1 MADVTARSLQYEYK
15 ANSNLVL
22 QADRSLIDRTRR
34 DEPTGEVLSLVG
46 KLEGT
51 RMGDKAQRTKP
62 QMQEE
67 RRAKRRKRDED
78 RHDINKMK
86 GYTLLSEGID
96 EMVGI
101 IYKPK
106 TKETRETYEV
116 LLSFI
121 QAALGDQPRDILCG
135 AADEVLA
142 VLKNEKLRDKERRKE
157 IDLLLGQT
165 DDTRYHVL
173 VNLGKKITD
182 YGGDK
187 EIQNMD
193 DNIDETY
200 GVNVQFE
207 SDEEEGDE
215 DVYGEVR
222 EEASDDDMEGDE
234 AVVRCTLS
242 ANLVASGELM
252 SSKKKDLHPRDIDA
266 FWLQRQLSRFYDDAI
281 VSQKKADEVLE
292 ILKTASDDRECENQ
306 LVLLL
311 GFNTFD
317 FIKVLRQH
325 RMMSESQWSFC
336 SFYIAPCWPV
346 HRVKR
351 KRKGS
356 WERWKL
362 IQNYPSSSTNS
373 TRRRRRTDPD
383 EEVKYLS
390 KCFEEERSRRERV
403 RQSRMDTDLETM
415 DLDQGGEVSVRA
427 LSKAVVGFGSEAGSD
442 LEDLVFTQ
450 GSHFMANKRCQLPDG
465 SFRRQRKGYEEVHV
479 PALKPKPFGS
489 EEQLLPVEKL
499 PKYAQAGFEGF
510 KTLNRIQS
518 KLYRAALETDENLL
532 LCAPTGAGKTN
543 VALMCMLREI
553 GKHIN
558 PDGTINVD
566 NFKIIYIAPMRSLVQ
581 EMVGS
586 FGKRLATYGITVAEL
601 TGDHQLCKEEI
612 SATQIIVCTPEK
624 WDIITRKGG
633 ERTYTQLV
641 RLIILDEIHLLHDDR
656 GPVLEA
662 LVARAIRN
670 IEMTQEEVRLIGL
683 SATLPNY
690 EDVATFL
697 RVDPAK
703 GLFYFDNSFRPVP
716 LEQTYVGITE
726 KKAIK
731 RFQIMNE
738 IVYEK
743 IMEHAGKNQ
752 VLVFVHSRK
761 ETGKTAR
768 AIRDMCLEK
777 DTLGL
782 FLREGSAS
790 TEVLRTEAE
799 QCKNLELK
807 DLLPYGFA
815 IHHAGMTRVDR
826 TLVEDLFADK
836 HIQVLVSTAT
846 LAWGVN
852 LPAHTVIIKGTQV
865 YSPEKGAGQSW
876 EHWTF
881 CRYRSFVSI
890 LGWEEYPVYR
900 MQMLGRA
907 GRPQYDTKGEGI
919 LITSHGELQYYLS
932 LLNQQLP
939 IESQMVSKLPD
950 MLNAEIVLGN
960 VQNAKDAVNWLGYAY
975 LYIRMLRSPTLYG
988 ISHDDLKGDP
998 LLDQRRLDLVHTAA
1012 LMLDKNNLVKYDKKT
1027 GNFQVTELGR
1037 IASHYYI
1044 TNDTVQTYNQL
1055 LKPTLSEIELFRVFS
1070 LSSEFKNITVRE
1082 EEKLELQKLLE
1093 RVPIPVKES
1102 IEEPSAKIN
1111 VLLQAFISQLKL
1123 EGFAL
1128 MADMVYVTQSAGR
1141 LMRAIFEIVL
1151 NRGWAQLTDK
1161 TLNLCKMIDKRM
1173 WQSMCPLRQFRKL
1186 PEEVVKKIEKKNFPF
1201 ERLYDLNHNEIGELI
1216 RMPKMGKTIHKYVHL
1231 FPKLELSVHLQ
1242 PITRSTLK
1250 VELTITPDFQWDE
1263 KVHGSS
1269 EAFWILVE
1277 DVDSEVILH
1286 HEYFL
1291 LKAKY
1296 AQDEHLITFFV
1307 PVFEPLPPQYFI
1319 RVVSDRWLSCETQLP
1334 VSFRHLILPEKYPP
1348 PTELLD
1354 LQPLPVSAL
1363 RNSAFESLYQDKFP
1377 FFNPIQTQVFNTVYN
1392 SDDNVFVGAPTGS
1405 GKTICAEFAIL
1416 RMLLQSSEGRCV
1428 YITPM
1433 EALAEQVYMDW
1444 YEKFQD
1450 RLSKKVVLLTGETS
1464 TDLKLLGKGN
1474 IIISTPEK
1482 WDILSRRWKQRKN
1495 VQNINL
1501 FVVDEV
1507 HLIGG
1512 ENGPVLEVICSRMRY
1527 ISSQIERPIRI
1538 VALSSSLSNAK
1549 DVAHWLGCSA
1559 TSTFNFHPNVR
1570 PVPLELHIQGFNISH
1585 TQTRLLSMAKPVYHA
1600 ITKHSP
1606 KKPVIVFVPSRKQ
1619 TRLTAIDILSTC
1631 AADIQRQRF
1640 LHCTEKDLIPYLEK
1654 LSNNTLR
1661 ETLLNGVGYLHE
1673 GLSPMERRLVEQLF
1687 SSGAIQVV
1695 VASRSLCWGMSVAAH
1710 LVIIMD
1716 TQYYNGK
1723 IHAYVDYPIYDVLQM
1738 VGHANRPLQDD
1749 EGRCVIMCQGSKKD
1763 FFKKFLYEPLP
1774 VESHLDHCMHDHFN
1788 AEIVTKTIE
1797 NKQDAVDY
1805 LTWTF
1810 LYRRMTQNPNY
1821 YNLQGISHRHLS
1833 DHLSELVEQ
1842 TLSDLEQS
1850 KCISIEDE
1858 MDVAPLN
1865 LGMIAAYYYINYT
1878 TIELFSMSLNAKT
1891 KVRGLIEIISNAAEY
1906 ENIPI
1911 RHHEDNLL
1919 RQLAQKVPHKLNNP
1933 KFNDPH
1939 VKTNLLLQAHLS
1951 RMQLSA
1957 ELQSDTEEILSKVEL
1972 VPLWAWR
1979 EGLQGPV
1986 KEQFQPY
1993 LLSCSYPIQ
2002 AIRLIQA
2009 CVDVLSSNGWLSPAL
2024 AAMELAQMVTQAMW
2038 SKDSYLKQLPHF
2050 TSEHIKR
2057 CTDKGV
2063 ESVFDIM
2070 EMEDEERNALLQLS
2084 DGQMA
2089 DVARFC
2095 NRYPNIELS
2104 YEVVDKDGI
2113 RSGGPVV
2120 VLVQLEREEEVTGP
2134 VIAPLFPQKREEG
2147 WWVVIGDAK
2156 SNSLISIKRLTLQ
2169 QKAKVKLDFV
2179 APATGAHNYTLYFMS
2194 DAYMGCDQEYKFSVD
2209 VKEAETDSD
2218 SD

>member
-51 RMGDKAQRTKP
+51 KMGDRSQRTKP
-62 QMQEE
+62 QMLEE

-86 GYTLLSEGID
+86 GFTLLSEGID

-101 IYKPK
+101 VYKPK
-106 TKETRETYEV
+106 TKETRETYEI

-142 VLKNEKLRDKERRKE
+142 VLKNDKMRDKERRRE
-157 IDLLLGQT
+157 VEQLLGPA

-173 VNLGKKITD
+173 VNLGKKISD

-187 EIQNMD
+187 ELQNMD

-215 DVYGEVR
+215 DQYGEVR
-222 EEASDDDMEGDE
+222 DEGSDDSEGEEADE
-234 AVVRCTLS
+234 SSTLT
-242 ANLVASGELM
+242 ANLGNTGDVM
-252 SSKKKDLHPRDIDA
+252 MTKKKDLHPRDIDA
-266 FWLQRQLSRFYDDAI
+266 FWLQRQLSRFYNDAI

-325 RMMSESQWSFC
+325 RRMILYCTMLASAQSEAEKEKIMNKMEADQ
-336 SFYIAPCWPV
+336 
-346 HRVKR
+346 
-351 KRKGS
+351 
-356 WERWKL
+356 
-362 IQNYPSSSTNS
+362 
-373 TRRRRRTDPD
+373 D
-383 EEVKYLS
+383 LS
-390 KCFEEERSRRERV
+390 KVLYQLQETEKEDIIREERSRRERV
-403 RQSRMDTDLETM
+403 RKSRVDDLESM
-415 DLDQGGEVSVRA
+415 DIDHGE
-427 LSKAVVGFGSEAGSD
+427 AVTSRQLLD
-442 LEDLVFTQ
+442 LEDLAFSQ

-465 SFRRQRKGYEEVHV
+465 SFRKQRKGYEEVHV
-479 PALKPKPFGS
+479 PALKPKTFGDD
-489 EEQLLPVEKL
+489 ETLVAIEKL
-499 PKYAQAGFEGF
+499 PKYAQAGFEGL

-518 KLYRAALETDENLL
+518 KLFKTTLETDENLL
-532 LCAPTGAGKTN
+532 VCAPT
-543 VALMCMLREI
+543 
-553 GKHIN
+553 
-558 PDGTINVD
+558 
-566 NFKIIYIAPMRSLVQ
+566 
-581 EMVGS
+581 
-586 FGKRLATYGITVAEL
+586 RLASYGITVSEL

-612 SATQIIVCTPEK
+612 NATQIIVCTPEK

-641 RLIILDEIHLLHDDR
+641 RLIIIDEIHLLHDDR
-656 GPVLEA
+656 GPVLES
-662 LVARAIRN
+662 LIARTIRN
-670 IEMTQEEVRLIGL
+670 VELTQEDVRLIGL

-690 EDVATFL
+690 EDVATCL
-697 RVDPAK
+697 RVDPSK

-768 AIRDMCLEK
+768 VIRDMCLEK

-826 TLVEDLFADK
+826 TLVEDLFADR

-865 YSPEKGAGQSW
+865 YSPEKGR
-876 EHWTF
+876 WTELGALD
-881 CRYRSFVSI
+881 I
-890 LGWEEYPVYR
+890 L
-900 MQMLGRA
+900 QMLGRA
-907 GRPQYDTKGEGI
+907 GRPQYDSKGEGI

-939 IESQMVSKLPD
+939 IESQMVAKLPD

-960 VQNAKDAVNWLGYAY
+960 VQNAKDAVNWLGYTY
-975 LYIRMLRSPTLYG
+975 LYVRLLRNPTLYG
-988 ISHDDLKGDP
+988 VSHDDRSSDP
-998 LLDQRRLDLVHTAA
+998 LLEQRRMDLVHTAA
-1012 LMLDKNNLVKYDKKT
+1012 TVLEKNNLVKYDKRS
-1027 GNFQVTELGR
+1027 GCFQVTDLGR
-1037 IASHYYI
+1037 IASHFYI
-1044 TNDTVQTYNQL
+1044 THESIMTYNQL

-1070 LSSEFKNITVRE
+1070 LSSEFRNITVRE

-1111 VLLQAFISQLKL
+1111 VLLQAYISQLKL

-1151 NRGWAQLTDK
+1151 SRGWAQLTDK

-1173 WQSMCPLRQFRKL
+1173 WQSMSPLRQFRKL
-1186 PEEVVKKIEKKNFPF
+1186 PEEVIKKIEKKNFPF

-1216 RMPKMGKTIHKYVHL
+1216 RMPKMGKTIHKYVHQ
-1231 FPKLELSVHLQ
+1231 FPKLDLAQINVCF
-1242 PITRSTLK
+1242 
-1250 VELTITPDFQWDE
+1250 FQI
-1263 KVHGSS
+1263 HCSS

-1277 DVDSEVILH
+1277 DVDSEVVLH
-1286 HEYFL
+1286 HEFFL

-1296 AQDEHLITFFV
+1296 AQDEHLVTFFV

-1319 RVVSDRWLSCETQLP
+1319 RIASDRWLSCETQLP

-1363 RNSAFESLYQDKFP
+1363 RNAAFENLYQNFP
-1377 FFNPIQTQVFNTVYN
+1377 FFNPIQTQVFNAVYN

-1416 RMLLQSSEGRCV
+1416 RMLLHNSEGRCV

-1433 EALAEQVYMDW
+1433 EALAEQVFIDW
-1444 YEKFQD
+1444 YQKFQET
-1450 RLSKKVVLLTGETS
+1450 LNKKVVLLTGETS
-1464 TDLKLLGKGN
+1464 TDLKLLGKGD
-1474 IIISTPEK
+1474 IIVSTPDK

-1495 VQNINL
+1495 VQNVSL
-1501 FVVDEV
+1501 FIVDEI

-1512 ENGPVLEVICSRMRY
+1512 DNGPVLEVICSRMRY

-1549 DVAHWLGCSA
+1549 DVAHWLGCSTTA
-1559 TSTFNFHPNVR
+1559 TFNFHPNVR
-1570 PVPLELHIQGFNISH
+1570 PVPLELHIQGFNVSH

-1600 ITKHSP
+1600 IMKHSP
-1606 KKPVIVFVPSRKQ
+1606 SKPVLVFVPSRRQ
-1619 TRLTAIDILSTC
+1619 TRLTAIDILTFC
-1631 AADIQRQRF
+1631 AADVVPQRF
-1640 LHCTEKDLIPYLEK
+1640 LHSTEKDLAPFMEK
-1654 LSNNTLR
+1654 LSDVTLK
-1661 ETLLNGVGYLHE
+1661 ETLSNGVGYLHE
-1673 GLSPMERRLVEQLF
+1673 GLSPTERRIVEHLF
-1687 SSGAIQVV
+1687 TSGAIQVM
-1695 VASRSLCWGMSVAAH
+1695 VASRSLCWGTNISAH
-1710 LVIIMD
+1710 LVIVMD

-1738 VGHANRPLQDD
+1738 VGKANRPLQDD

-1774 VESHLDHCMHDHFN
+1774 VESHLDHCLHDHFN
-1788 AEIVTKTIE
+1788 AEIVTKTVE

-1805 LTWTF
+1805 MTWTF

-1821 YNLQGISHRHLS
+1821 YNLQGMSHRHLS
-1833 DHLSELVEQ
+1833 DHLSELVEN
-1842 TLSDLEQS
+1842 TLQDLEQS

-1906 ENIPI
+1906 KNIPI
-1911 RHHEDNLL
+1911 RHHEDTLL

-1957 ELQSDTEEILSKVEL
+1957 ELQSDTEEILSKAV
-1972 VPLWAWR
+1972 
-1979 EGLQGPV
+1979 
-1986 KEQFQPY
+1986 
-1993 LLSCSYPIQ
+1993 
-2002 AIRLIQA
+2002 RLIQA

-2063 ESVFDIM
+2063 ESIFDIM
-2070 EMEDEERNALLQLS
+2070 EMEDEDRTGLLQLT
-2084 DGQMA
+2084 DVHMA

-2104 YEVVDKDGI
+2104 YEVADKDSI
-2113 RSGGPVV
+2113 KSGNPVLV
-2120 VLVQLEREEEVTGP
+2120 QVQLEREEEVTGP

-2147 WWVVIGDAK
+2147 WWVVIGDPK

-2179 APATGAHNYTLYFMS
+2179 APVVGVHNYTLYFMS
-2194 DAYMGCDQEYKFSVD
+2194 DSYMGCDQEYKFSMD
-2209 VKEAETDSD
+2209 VKEADSEGESD

>member
-1 MADVTARSLQYEYK
+1 MTV
-15 ANSNLVL
+15 
-22 QADRSLIDRTRR
+22 
-34 DEPTGEVLSLVG
+34 
-46 KLEGT
+46 
-51 RMGDKAQRTKP
+51 
-62 QMQEE
+62 
-67 RRAKRRKRDED
+67 
-78 RHDINKMK
+78 
-86 GYTLLSEGID
+86 
-96 EMVGI
+96 
-101 IYKPK
+101 
-106 TKETRETYEV
+106 
-116 LLSFI
+116 
-121 QAALGDQPRDILCG
+121 
-135 AADEVLA
+135 
-142 VLKNEKLRDKERRKE
+142 
-157 IDLLLGQT
+157 
-165 DDTRYHVL
+165 
-173 VNLGKKITD
+173 
-182 YGGDK
+182 
-187 EIQNMD
+187 
-193 DNIDETY
+193 
-200 GVNVQFE
+200 
-207 SDEEEGDE
+207 
-215 DVYGEVR
+215 
-222 EEASDDDMEGDE
+222 
-234 AVVRCTLS
+234 
-242 ANLVASGELM
+242 
-252 SSKKKDLHPRDIDA
+252 KKKDLHPRDIDA

-292 ILKTASDDRECENQ
+292 ILKVCLLFSPVWRRHLGFFVSAELPSFSVLPQTASDDRECENQ

-317 FIKVLRQH
+317 FIKILRQH
-325 RMMSESQWSFC
+325 RRMSKFSV
-336 SFYIAPCWPV
+336 AP
-346 HRVKR
+346 
-351 KRKGS
+351 
-356 WERWKL
+356 
-362 IQNYPSSSTNS
+362 
-373 TRRRRRTDPD
+373 
-383 EEVKYLS
+383 
-390 KCFEEERSRRERV
+390 
-403 RQSRMDTDLETM
+403 RQLL
-415 DLDQGGEVSVRA
+415 DLD
-427 LSKAVVGFGSEAGSD
+427 D
-442 LEDLVFTQ
+442 LAFTQ

-465 SFRRQRKGYEEVHV
+465 SFRKQRKGYEEVHV
-479 PALKPKPFGS
+479 PALKPKPFADD
-489 EEQLLPVEKL
+489 EVLVAIEKL

-518 KLYRAALETDENLL
+518 KLFKTTMETDENLL
-532 LCAPTGAGKTN
+532 VCAPTGAGKTN
-543 VALMCMLREI
+543 VALMAMLREI

-558 PDGTINVD
+558 LDGTINVD
-566 NFKIIYIAPMRSLVQ
+566 DFKIIYIAPMRSLVQ

-586 FGKRLATYGITVAEL
+586 FSKRLASYGITVSEL

-612 SATQIIVCTPEK
+612 NATQIIVCTPEK

-641 RLIILDEIHLLHDDR
+641 RLIIIDEIHLLHDDR
-656 GPVLEA
+656 GPVLES
-662 LVARAIRN
+662 LVARTIRN
-670 IEMTQEEVRLIGL
+670 VELTQEDVRLLGL

-690 EDVATFL
+690 EDVATCL

-790 TEVLRTEAE
+790 TEVLRTE
-799 QCKNLELK
+799 

-865 YSPEKGAGQSW
+865 YSPEKGR
-876 EHWTF
+876 WTELGALD
-881 CRYRSFVSI
+881 I
-890 LGWEEYPVYR
+890 L
-900 MQMLGRA
+900 QMLGRA

-939 IESQMVSKLPD
+939 IESQMVGKLPD

-960 VQNAKDAVNWLGYAY
+960 VQNVKDAVNWLGYTY
-975 LYIRMLRSPTLYG
+975 LYVRMLRNPTLYG
-988 ISHDDLKGDP
+988 VSHDDRSSDP
-998 LLDQRRLDLVHTAA
+998 LLERRRMDLVHTAA
-1012 LMLDKNNLVKYDKKT
+1012 NVLDKNSLIKYDKRS
-1027 GNFQVTELGR
+1027 GSFQVTDLGR
-1037 IASHYYI
+1037 IASHFYI
-1044 TNDTVQTYNQL
+1044 THDSIQTYNQL

-1070 LSSEFKNITVRE
+1070 LSSEFRNITVRE
-1082 EEKLELQKLLE
+1082 
-1093 RVPIPVKES
+1093 
-1102 IEEPSAKIN
+1102 IN
-1111 VLLQAFISQLKL
+1111 VLLQAYISQLKL

-1161 TLNLCKMIDKRM
+1161 TMNLCKMIDKRM
-1173 WQSMCPLRQFRKL
+1173 WQSMSPLRQFKKL
-1186 PEEVVKKIEKKNFPF
+1186 PEEVIKKIEKKNFPF
-1201 ERLYDLNHNEIGELI
+1201 ERLYDLNHNEIGE
-1216 RMPKMGKTIHKYVHL
+1216 MPKMGKTIHKYVHQ
-1231 FPKLELSVHLQ
+1231 FPKLDLAVHLQ

-1250 VELTITPDFQWDE
+1250 VELTITPDFQWDD
-1263 KVHGSS
+1263 KIHGSS

-1296 AQDEHLITFFV
+1296 AQDEHLVTFFV

-1354 LQPLPVSAL
+1354 LQPLPVTAL
-1363 RNSAFESLYQDKFP
+1363 RNSAFEALYQNKFP
-1377 FFNPIQTQVFNTVYN
+1377 FFNPIQTQVFNAVYN

-1416 RMLLQSSEGRCV
+1416 RMLLHNAEGRCV

-1433 EALAEQVYMDW
+1433 EALVFVDW
-1444 YEKFQD
+1444 HQKFQD
-1450 RLSKKVVLLTGETS
+1450 ILNKKVVLLTGETS
-1464 TDLKLLGKGN
+1464 TDLKLLGKGD
-1474 IIISTPEK
+1474 IIVSTPDK

-1495 VQNINL
+1495 VQNVSL
-1501 FVVDEV
+1501 FIVDEA

-1549 DVAHWLGCSA
+1549 DVAHWLGCSTTA
-1559 TSTFNFHPNVR
+1559 TFNFHPNVR
-1570 PVPLELHIQGFNISH
+1570 PVPLELHIQGFNVSH

-1600 ITKHSP
+1600 IMKHSP
-1606 KKPVIVFVPSRKQ
+1606 SKPAVVFVPSRRQ
-1619 TRLTAIDILSTC
+1619 TRLTAIDILTFC
-1631 AADIQRQRF
+1631 AADV
-1640 LHCTEKDLIPYLEK
+1640 KDLTPFLEK
-1654 LSNNTLR
+1654 INDSTLR
-1661 ETLLNGVGYLHE
+1661 ETLANGVGYLHE
-1673 GLSPMERRLVEQLF
+1673 GLSATERKIVEQLF
-1687 SSGAIQVV
+1687 NSGAVQVV
-1695 VASRSLCWGMSVAAH
+1695 VSSRSLCWGINISAH
-1710 LVIIMD
+1710 LVIVMD

-1738 VGHANRPLQDD
+1738 VGKANRPMLDD

-1774 VESHLDHCMHDHFN
+1774 VESHLDHCLHDHFN
-1788 AEIVTKTIE
+1788 AEIVTKTVE

-1821 YNLQGISHRHLS
+1821 YNLQGMSHRHLS
-1833 DHLSELVEQ
+1833 DHLSELVEN
-1842 TLSDLEQS
+1842 TLHDLEQS

-1891 KVRGLIEIISNAAEY
+1891 KIRGLIEIISNAAEY
-1906 ENIPI
+1906 KNIPI
-1911 RHHEDNLL
+1911 RHHEDALL

-1951 RMQLSA
+1951 RMHLCWC
-1957 ELQSDTEEILSKVEL
+1957 L
-1972 VPLWAWR
+1972 
-1979 EGLQGPV
+1979 
-1986 KEQFQPY
+1986 
-1993 LLSCSYPIQ
+1993 Q

-2038 SKDSYLKQLPHF
+2038 SKDSYLKQLPFF

-2057 CTDKGV
+2057 CTDKV
-2063 ESVFDIM
+2063 CPCFV
-2070 EMEDEERNALLQLS
+2070 LLLS
-2084 DGQMA
+2084 LA
-2089 DVARFC
+2089 DVNVHFH
-2095 NRYPNIELS
+2095 
-2104 YEVVDKDGI
+2104 
-2113 RSGGPVV
+2113 
-2120 VLVQLEREEEVTGP
+2120 
-2134 VIAPLFPQKREEG
+2134 KREEG
-2147 WWVVIGDAK
+2147 WWVVIGDPK
-2156 SNSLISIKRLTLQ
+2156 SNICSLVMSGSLQ
-2169 QKAKVKLDFV
+2169 VKLDFV
-2179 APATGAHNYTLYFMS
+2179 APVMGIHNYTLYFMS

-2209 VKEAETDSD
+2209 VKEADSDGDSD

>member
-1 MADVTARSLQYEYK
+1 MAS
-15 ANSNLVL
+15 
-22 QADRSLIDRTRR
+22 
-34 DEPTGEVLSLVG
+34 
-46 KLEGT
+46 
-51 RMGDKAQRTKP
+51 
-62 QMQEE
+62 
-67 RRAKRRKRDED
+67 
-78 RHDINKMK
+78 
-86 GYTLLSEGID
+86 
-96 EMVGI
+96 
-101 IYKPK
+101 
-106 TKETRETYEV
+106 
-116 LLSFI
+116 
-121 QAALGDQPRDILCG
+121 
-135 AADEVLA
+135 
-142 VLKNEKLRDKERRKE
+142 
-157 IDLLLGQT
+157 
-165 DDTRYHVL
+165 
-173 VNLGKKITD
+173 
-182 YGGDK
+182 
-187 EIQNMD
+187 
-193 DNIDETY
+193 
-200 GVNVQFE
+200 
-207 SDEEEGDE
+207 
-215 DVYGEVR
+215 
-222 EEASDDDMEGDE
+222 
-234 AVVRCTLS
+234 
-242 ANLVASGELM
+242 
-252 SSKKKDLHPRDIDA
+252 
-266 FWLQRQLSRFYDDAI
+266 RQL
-281 VSQKKADEVLE
+281 L
-292 ILKTASDDRECENQ
+292 
-306 LVLLL
+306 
-311 GFNTFD
+311 
-317 FIKVLRQH
+317 
-325 RMMSESQWSFC
+325 
-336 SFYIAPCWPV
+336 
-346 HRVKR
+346 
-351 KRKGS
+351 
-356 WERWKL
+356 
-362 IQNYPSSSTNS
+362 
-373 TRRRRRTDPD
+373 
-383 EEVKYLS
+383 
-390 KCFEEERSRRERV
+390 
-403 RQSRMDTDLETM
+403 
-415 DLDQGGEVSVRA
+415 DLD
-427 LSKAVVGFGSEAGSD
+427 D
-442 LEDLVFTQ
+442 LAFTQ

-465 SFRRQRKGYEEVHV
+465 SFRKQRKGYEEVHV
-479 PALKPKPFGS
+479 PALKPKPFADD
-489 EEQLLPVEKL
+489 EVLVPIEKL

-518 KLYRAALETDENLL
+518 KMYKTALETDENLL
-532 LCAPTGAGKTN
+532 VCAPTGAGKTN
-543 VALMCMLREI
+543 VALMAMLREI

-558 PDGTINVD
+558 LDGTINVD
-566 NFKIIYIAPMRSLVQ
+566 DFKIIYIAPMRSLVQ

-586 FGKRLATYGITVAEL
+586 FSKRLASYGITVSEL

-612 SATQIIVCTPEK
+612 NATQIIVCTPEK

-633 ERTYTQLV
+633 DRTYTQLV
-641 RLIILDEIHLLHDDR
+641 RLIIIDEIHLLHDDR
-656 GPVLEA
+656 GPVLES
-662 LVARAIRN
+662 LVARTIRN
-670 IEMTQEEVRLIGL
+670 VELTQEDVRLLGL

-690 EDVATFL
+690 EDVATCL

-782 FLREGSAS
+782 FLREGSM
-790 TEVLRTEAE
+790 VD
-799 QCKNLELK
+799 QIQKNLELK

-826 TLVEDLFADK
+826 TLVEDLFADR

-865 YSPEKGAGQSW
+865 YSPEKGR
-876 EHWTF
+876 WTELGALD
-881 CRYRSFVSI
+881 I
-890 LGWEEYPVYR
+890 L
-900 MQMLGRA
+900 QMLGRA

-939 IESQMVSKLPD
+939 IESQMVCKLPD

-960 VQNAKDAVNWLGYAY
+960 VQTVKDAVNWLGYTY
-975 LYIRMLRSPTLYG
+975 LYVRMLRNPTLYG
-988 ISHDDLKGDP
+988 VSHDDRSSDP
-998 LLDQRRLDLVHTAA
+998 LLERRRMDLVHTAA
-1012 LMLDKNNLVKYDKKT
+1012 NVLDKNSLVKYDKRT
-1027 GNFQVTELGR
+1027 GSFQVTDLGR
-1037 IASHYYI
+1037 IASHFYI
-1044 TNDTVQTYNQL
+1044 THDSIQTYNQL

-1070 LSSEFKNITVRE
+1070 LSSEFRNITVRE
-1082 EEKLELQKLLE
+1082 E
-1093 RVPIPVKES
+1093 S
-1102 IEEPSAKIN
+1102 IEDSFLVFCVLSFQIN
-1111 VLLQAFISQLKL
+1111 VLLQAYISQLKL

-1161 TLNLCKMIDKRM
+1161 TMNLCKMIDKRM
-1173 WQSMCPLRQFRKL
+1173 WQSMSPLRQFKKL
-1186 PEEVVKKIEKKNFPF
+1186 PEEVIKKIEKKNFPF

-1216 RMPKMGKTIHKYVHL
+1216 RMPKMGKTIHKFVHQ
-1231 FPKLELSVHLQ
+1231 FPKLDLAVHLQ

-1250 VELTITPDFQWDE
+1250 VELTITPDFQWDD
-1263 KVHGSS
+1263 KIHGSS

-1296 AQDEHLITFFV
+1296 AQDEHLVTFFV

-1354 LQPLPVSAL
+1354 LQPLPVTAL
-1363 RNSAFESLYQDKFP
+1363 RNSAFEALYQNKFP
-1377 FFNPIQTQVFNTVYN
+1377 FFNPIQTQVFNAVYN

-1416 RMLLQSSEGRCV
+1416 RMLLHNAEGRCV

-1433 EALAEQVYMDW
+1433 EALVFVDW
-1444 YEKFQD
+1444 HQKFQD
-1450 RLSKKVVLLTGETS
+1450 ILNKKVVLLTGETS
-1464 TDLKLLGKGN
+1464 TDLKLLGKGD
-1474 IIISTPEK
+1474 IIVSTPDK

-1495 VQNINL
+1495 VQNVSL
-1501 FVVDEV
+1501 FIVDET

-1549 DVAHWLGCSA
+1549 DVAHWLGCSTTA
-1559 TSTFNFHPNVR
+1559 TFNFHPNVR
-1570 PVPLELHIQGFNISH
+1570 PVPLELHIQGFNVSH

-1600 ITKHSP
+1600 IMRHSP
-1606 KKPVIVFVPSRKQ
+1606 SKPAVVFVPSRRQ
-1619 TRLTAIDILSTC
+1619 TRLTAIDILTFYHACKWDEWTDCANKINDST
-1631 AADIQRQRF
+1631 
-1640 LHCTEKDLIPYLEK
+1640 LK
-1654 LSNNTLR
+1654 
-1661 ETLLNGVGYLHE
+1661 ETLANGVGYLHE
-1673 GLSPMERRLVEQLF
+1673 GLSATERRIVEQLF
-1687 SSGAIQVV
+1687 NSGAVQVV
-1695 VASRSLCWGMSVAAH
+1695 VSSRSLCWGINISAH
-1710 LVIIMD
+1710 LVIVMD

-1738 VGHANRPLQDD
+1738 VGKANRPMLDD

-1774 VESHLDHCMHDHFN
+1774 VESHLDHCLHDHFN
-1788 AEIVTKTIE
+1788 AEIVTKTVE

-1821 YNLQGISHRHLS
+1821 YNLQGESSCRVEETNKY
-1833 DHLSELVEQ
+1833 HLSELVEH
-1842 TLSDLEQS
+1842 TLHDLEQS

-1878 TIELFSMSLNAKT
+1878 TI
-1891 KVRGLIEIISNAAEY
+1891 GLCHAENLLCQRSFCIISNAAEY
-1906 ENIPI
+1906 KNIPI
-1911 RHHEDNLL
+1911 RHHEDAIL

-1951 RMQLSA
+1951 RMIVFLCIYLTRVLC
-1957 ELQSDTEEILSKVEL
+1957 LQAV
-1972 VPLWAWR
+1972 
-1979 EGLQGPV
+1979 
-1986 KEQFQPY
+1986 
-1993 LLSCSYPIQ
+1993 
-2002 AIRLIQA
+2002 RLIQA

-2038 SKDSYLKQLPHF
+2038 SKDSYLKQLPFF

-2057 CTDKGV
+2057 CTDKV
-2063 ESVFDIM
+2063 HQCSLVIINHNSFFNKSVH
-2070 EMEDEERNALLQLS
+2070 
-2084 DGQMA
+2084 
-2089 DVARFC
+2089 
-2095 NRYPNIELS
+2095 
-2104 YEVVDKDGI
+2104 
-2113 RSGGPVV
+2113 
-2120 VLVQLEREEEVTGP
+2120 
-2134 VIAPLFPQKREEG
+2134 LFKREEG
-2147 WWVVIGDAK
+2147 WWVVIGDPK

-2169 QKAKVKLDFV
+2169 QKAKVSESLALPVGSFHISSYLLNTWVYCWVSHCVQCIHTPSSILINKQTVHMSTSGRQQLAHLQQFTLAAGCRLSSAKPGVWITLRPNMSSCLRSQQARIDSQRELKLCISLLNQFR
-2179 APATGAHNYTLYFMS
+2179 TLTLWSTTYLH
-2194 DAYMGCDQEYKFSVD
+2194 
-2209 VKEAETDSD
+2209 
-2218 SD
+2218 

>member
-1 MADVTARSLQYEYK
+1 MADVTARNLQYEYK

-51 RMGDKAQRTKP
+51 KMGDKAQRTKP
-62 QMQEE
+62 QKLEE
-67 RRAKRRKRDED
+67 RRDKRRKRDED

-86 GYTLLSEGID
+86 GFTLLSEGID

-101 IYKPK
+101 VYKPK

-121 QAALGDQPRDILCG
+121 HAALGDQPRDILCG

-142 VLKNEKLRDKERRKE
+142 VLKNDKMRDKERRRE
-157 IDLLLGQT
+157 VEQLLGPS

-187 EIQNMD
+187 ELQNMD

-215 DVYGEVR
+215 DQFGEVR
-222 EEASDDDMEGDE
+222 DEHSDEDSEGEE
-234 AVVRCTLS
+234 AVVTTRLT
-242 ANLVASGELM
+242 ANLGEAGDVM
-252 SSKKKDLHPRDIDA
+252 SEKKKQLHPRDIDA

-325 RMMSESQWSFC
+325 RRMIQYCTMLASAQSE
-336 SFYIAPCWPV
+336 AE
-346 HRVKR
+346 K
-351 KRKGS
+351 
-356 WERWKL
+356 ERIIGKMESD
-362 IQNYPSSSTNS
+362 Q
-373 TRRRRRTDPD
+373 
-383 EEVKYLS
+383 ELS
-390 KCFEEERSRRERV
+390 KILYQLQETEKEDIIREERSRRERV
-403 RQSRMDTDLETM
+403 RKSRVDDLEAM
-415 DLDQGGEVSVRA
+415 DIDHGESVMPRQ
-427 LSKAVVGFGSEAGSD
+427 LLD
-442 LEDLVFTQ
+442 LEDLAFTQ

-465 SFRRQRKGYEEVHV
+465 SFRKQRKGYEEVHV
-479 PALKPKPFGS
+479 PALKPKPFADD
-489 EEQLLPVEKL
+489 EVLVAIDKL

-518 KLYRAALETDENLL
+518 KLFKTTMETDENLL
-532 LCAPTGAGKTN
+532 VCAPT
-543 VALMCMLREI
+543 
-553 GKHIN
+553 
-558 PDGTINVD
+558 
-566 NFKIIYIAPMRSLVQ
+566 
-581 EMVGS
+581 
-586 FGKRLATYGITVAEL
+586 RLASYGIVVSEL

-612 SATQIIVCTPEK
+612 NATQIIVCTPEK

-641 RLIILDEIHLLHDDR
+641 RLIIIDEIHLLHDDR
-656 GPVLEA
+656 GPVLES
-662 LVARAIRN
+662 LVARTIRN
-670 IEMTQEEVRLIGL
+670 VELTQEDVRLIGL

-690 EDVATFL
+690 EDVATCL

-826 TLVEDLFADK
+826 TLVEDLFADR

-865 YSPEKGAGQSW
+865 YSPEKGR
-876 EHWTF
+876 WTELGALD
-881 CRYRSFVSI
+881 I
-890 LGWEEYPVYR
+890 L
-900 MQMLGRA
+900 QMLGRA

-939 IESQMVSKLPD
+939 IESQMVAKLPD

-960 VQNAKDAVNWLGYAY
+960 VQNVKDAVNWLGYTY
-975 LYIRMLRSPTLYG
+975 LYVRMLRNPTLYG
-988 ISHDDLKGDP
+988 VSHDDRGSDP
-998 LLDQRRLDLVHTAA
+998 LLERRRMDLIHTAA
-1012 LMLDKNNLVKYDKKT
+1012 SVLDKNSLIKYDKRT
-1027 GNFQVTELGR
+1027 GSFQVTDLGR
-1037 IASHYYI
+1037 IASHFYI
-1044 TNDTVQTYNQL
+1044 THDSVQTYNQL

-1070 LSSEFKNITVRE
+1070 LSSEFRNITVRE

-1151 NRGWAQLTDK
+1151 SRGWAQLTDK
-1161 TLNLCKMIDKRM
+1161 TMNLCKMIDKRM
-1173 WQSMCPLRQFRKL
+1173 WQSMSPLRQFKKL

-1216 RMPKMGKTIHKYVHL
+1216 RMPKMGKTIHKYVHQ
-1231 FPKLELSVHLQ
+1231 FPKLDLAVHIQ

-1250 VELTITPDFQWDE
+1250 VELTITPDFQWED
-1263 KVHGSS
+1263 KIHGSS

-1296 AQDEHLITFFV
+1296 AQDEHLVTFFV

-1354 LQPLPVSAL
+1354 LQPLPVTAL
-1363 RNSAFESLYQDKFP
+1363 RNSAFEALYQNKFP
-1377 FFNPIQTQVFNTVYN
+1377 FFNPIQTQVFNAVYN

-1416 RMLLQSSEGRCV
+1416 RMLLHNSEGRCV

-1433 EALAEQVYMDW
+1433 EALAEQVFVDW
-1444 YEKFQD
+1444 HQKFQD
-1450 RLSKKVVLLTGETS
+1450 ILNKKVVLLTGETS
-1464 TDLKLLGKGN
+1464 TDLKLLGKGD
-1474 IIISTPEK
+1474 IIVSTPDK

-1495 VQNINL
+1495 VQNVSL
-1501 FVVDEV
+1501 FIVDET

-1512 ENGPVLEVICSRMRY
+1512 ENGVRKKYIFGFWVFLGSFGLFFISRFF
-1527 ISSQIERPIRI
+1527 ISLCWS
-1538 VALSSSLSNAK
+1538 
-1549 DVAHWLGCSA
+1549 C
-1559 TSTFNFHPNVR
+1559 TSR
-1570 PVPLELHIQGFNISH
+1570 SGFNVSH

-1600 ITKHSP
+1600 IMKHSP
-1606 KKPVIVFVPSRKQ
+1606 SKPVVVFVPSRRQ
-1619 TRLTAIDILSTC
+1619 TRLTAIDILTFC
-1631 AADIQRQRF
+1631 AADVVPQRF
-1640 LHCTEKDLIPYLEK
+1640 LHCTEKDLVPFLEK
-1654 LSNNTLR
+1654 INDPTLK
-1661 ETLLNGVGYLHE
+1661 ETLANGVAYLHE
-1673 GLSPMERRLVEQLF
+1673 GLSATERRIVEQLF
-1687 SSGAIQVV
+1687 NSGAVQVV
-1695 VASRSLCWGMSVAAH
+1695 VSSRSLCWGINVSAH
-1710 LVIIMD
+1710 LVIVMD

-1738 VGHANRPLQDD
+1738 VGKANRPMQDD

-1774 VESHLDHCMHDHFN
+1774 VESHLDHCLHDHFN
-1788 AEIVTKTIE
+1788 AEIVTKTVE

-1821 YNLQGISHRHLS
+1821 YNLQGMSHRHLS
-1833 DHLSELVEQ
+1833 DHLSELVEN
-1842 TLSDLEQS
+1842 TLHDLEQS

-1891 KVRGLIEIISNAAEY
+1891 KIRGLIEIISNAAEY
-1906 ENIPI
+1906 KNIPI
-1911 RHHEDNLL
+1911 RHHEDALL

-1957 ELQSDTEEILSKVEL
+1957 ELQSDTEDILSK
-1972 VPLWAWR
+1972 
-1979 EGLQGPV
+1979 
-1986 KEQFQPY
+1986 
-1993 LLSCSYPIQ
+1993 

-2038 SKDSYLKQLPHF
+2038 SKDSYLRQLPHF
-2050 TSEHIKR
+2050 TSDHIKR

-2063 ESVFDIM
+2063 ESIFDIM
-2070 EMEDEERNALLQLS
+2070 EMEDEERTSLLQLS
-2084 DGQMA
+2084 DAQIA

-2104 YEVVDKDGI
+2104 YDVAERDNIK
-2113 RSGGPVV
+2113 SGSS
-2120 VLVQLEREEEVTGP
+2120 VLVQVQLEREEEVTGP

-2147 WWVVIGDAK
+2147 WWVVIGDPK

-2179 APATGAHNYTLYFMS
+2179 APAMGIHNYTLYFMS

-2209 VKEAETDSD
+2209 VKEADSEGDSD

>member
-1 MADVTARSLQYEYK
+1 
-15 ANSNLVL
+15 
-22 QADRSLIDRTRR
+22 
-34 DEPTGEVLSLVG
+34 
-46 KLEGT
+46 
-51 RMGDKAQRTKP
+51 
-62 QMQEE
+62 
-67 RRAKRRKRDED
+67 
-78 RHDINKMK
+78 
-86 GYTLLSEGID
+86 
-96 EMVGI
+96 
-101 IYKPK
+101 
-106 TKETRETYEV
+106 
-116 LLSFI
+116 
-121 QAALGDQPRDILCG
+121 
-135 AADEVLA
+135 
-142 VLKNEKLRDKERRKE
+142 
-157 IDLLLGQT
+157 
-165 DDTRYHVL
+165 
-173 VNLGKKITD
+173 
-182 YGGDK
+182 
-187 EIQNMD
+187 
-193 DNIDETY
+193 
-200 GVNVQFE
+200 
-207 SDEEEGDE
+207 
-215 DVYGEVR
+215 
-222 EEASDDDMEGDE
+222 
-234 AVVRCTLS
+234 
-242 ANLVASGELM
+242 
-252 SSKKKDLHPRDIDA
+252 
-266 FWLQRQLSRFYDDAI
+266 
-281 VSQKKADEVLE
+281 
-292 ILKTASDDRECENQ
+292 TASDDRECENQ

-317 FIKVLRQH
+317 FIKAV
-325 RMMSESQWSFC
+325 
-336 SFYIAPCWPV
+336 
-346 HRVKR
+346 
-351 KRKGS
+351 
-356 WERWKL
+356 
-362 IQNYPSSSTNS
+362 T
-373 TRRRRRTDPD
+373 
-383 EEVKYLS
+383 S
-390 KCFEEERSRRERV
+390 K
-403 RQSRMDTDLETM
+403 QL
-415 DLDQGGEVSVRA
+415 L
-427 LSKAVVGFGSEAGSD
+427 D
-442 LEDLVFTQ
+442 LEDLAFTQ

-465 SFRRQRKGYEEVHV
+465 SFRKQRKGYEEVHV
-479 PALKPKPFGS
+479 PALKPKPFGDD
-489 EEQLLPVEKL
+489 ETLVAIEKL

-518 KLYRAALETDENLL
+518 KLFKTTMETDENLL
-532 LCAPTGAGKTN
+532 VCAPTGAGKTN
-543 VALMCMLREI
+543 VALMAMLREI

-558 PDGTINVD
+558 MDGTINVD
-566 NFKIIYIAPMRSLVQ
+566 DFKIIYIAPMRSLVQ

-586 FGKRLATYGITVAEL
+586 FGKRLASYGITVSEL

-612 SATQIIVCTPEK
+612 NATQIIVCTPEK

-633 ERTYTQLV
+633 DRTYTQLV
-641 RLIILDEIHLLHDDR
+641 RLIIIDEIHLLHDDR
-656 GPVLEA
+656 GPVLES
-662 LVARAIRN
+662 LIARTIRN
-670 IEMTQEEVRLIGL
+670 VELTQEDVRLIGL

-690 EDVATFL
+690 EDVATCL
-697 RVDPAK
+697 RVDPSK

-790 TEVLRTEAE
+790 TEVLRTE
-799 QCKNLELK
+799 NLELK
-807 DLLPYGFA
+807 DLLPYSFA

-826 TLVEDLFADK
+826 TLVEDLFADR

-865 YSPEKGAGQSW
+865 YSPEKGR
-876 EHWTF
+876 WTELGALD
-881 CRYRSFVSI
+881 I
-890 LGWEEYPVYR
+890 L
-900 MQMLGRA
+900 QMLGRA
-907 GRPQYDTKGEGI
+907 GRPQYDSKGEGI

-939 IESQMVSKLPD
+939 IESQMVAKLPD

-960 VQNAKDAVNWLGYAY
+960 VQNDAVNWLGYTY
-975 LYIRMLRSPTLYG
+975 LYVRMLRNPTLYAV
-988 ISHDDLKGDP
+988 SHDDRSIDP
-998 LLDQRRLDLVHTAA
+998 LLERRRMDLVHTAA
-1012 LMLDKNNLVKYDKKT
+1012 TVLEKNNLVKYDKRS
-1027 GNFQVTELGR
+1027 GNFQVTDLGR
-1037 IASHYYI
+1037 IASHFYI
-1044 TNDTVQTYNQL
+1044 THESIMTYNQL

-1070 LSSEFKNITVRE
+1070 LSSEFRNITVRE

-1111 VLLQAFISQLKL
+1111 VLLQAYISQLKL

-1151 NRGWAQLTDK
+1151 SRGWAQLTDK

-1173 WQSMCPLRQFRKL
+1173 WQSMSPLRQFRKL
-1186 PEEVVKKIEKKNFPF
+1186 PEEVIKKIEKKNFPF

-1216 RMPKMGKTIHKYVHL
+1216 RMPKMGKTIHKYVHQ
-1231 FPKLELSVHLQ
+1231 FPKLDLAVHLQ

-1250 VELTITPDFQWDE
+1250 VELTITPDFQWDD
-1263 KVHGSS
+1263 KMHGSS

-1277 DVDSEVILH
+1277 DVDSEVVLH

-1296 AQDEHLITFFV
+1296 AQDEHLVTFFV

-1319 RVVSDRWLSCETQLP
+1319 RIASDRWLSCETQLP

-1363 RNSAFESLYQDKFP
+1363 RNTAFESLYQKFP
-1377 FFNPIQTQVFNTVYN
+1377 FFNPIQTQVFNALYN

-1416 RMLLQSSEGRCV
+1416 RMLLHNSEGRCV

-1433 EALAEQVYMDW
+1433 EALVFVDW
-1444 YEKFQD
+1444 HQKFQET
-1450 RLSKKVVLLTGETS
+1450 LNKKVVLLTGETS
-1464 TDLKLLGKGN
+1464 TDLKLLGKGD
-1474 IIISTPEK
+1474 IIISTPDK

-1495 VQNINL
+1495 VQNVSL
-1501 FVVDEV
+1501 FIVDEI

-1512 ENGPVLEVICSRMRY
+1512 DNGPVLEVICSRMRY

-1549 DVAHWLGCSA
+1549 DVAHWLGCSTTA
-1559 TSTFNFHPNVR
+1559 TFNFHPNVR
-1570 PVPLELHIQGFNISH
+1570 PVPLELHIQGFNVSH

-1600 ITKHSP
+1600 IMKHSP
-1606 KKPVIVFVPSRKQ
+1606 SKPVLVFVPSRRQ
-1619 TRLTAIDILSTC
+1619 TRLTAIDILTFC
-1631 AADIQRQRF
+1631 AADVVPQRF
-1640 LHCTEKDLIPYLEK
+1640 LHATEKDLVPFMEN
-1654 LSNNTLR
+1654 LSDVTLK
-1661 ETLLNGVGYLHE
+1661 ETLSNGVGYLHE
-1673 GLSPMERRLVEQLF
+1673 GLSPTERRIVEHLF
-1687 SSGAIQVV
+1687 TSGAIQVM
-1695 VASRSLCWGMSVAAH
+1695 VASRSLCWGTNISAH
-1710 LVIIMD
+1710 LVIVMD

-1738 VGHANRPLQDD
+1738 VGKANRPLQDD

-1774 VESHLDHCMHDHFN
+1774 VESHLDHCLHDHFN
-1788 AEIVTKTIE
+1788 AEIVTKTVE

-1805 LTWTF
+1805 MTWTF

-1821 YNLQGISHRHLS
+1821 YNLQGMSHRHLS
-1833 DHLSELVEQ
+1833 DHLSELVEN
-1842 TLSDLEQS
+1842 TLQDLEQS

-1878 TIELFSMSLNAKT
+1878 TIGEDSLCLTHFIEVTMNREATDLFSFF
-1891 KVRGLIEIISNAAEY
+1891 
-1906 ENIPI
+1906 
-1911 RHHEDNLL
+1911 LL
-1919 RQLAQKVPHKLNNP
+1919 FSCPC
-1933 KFNDPH
+1933 F
-1939 VKTNLLLQAHLS
+1939 QA
-1951 RMQLSA
+1951 
-1957 ELQSDTEEILSKVEL
+1957 V
-1972 VPLWAWR
+1972 
-1979 EGLQGPV
+1979 
-1986 KEQFQPY
+1986 
-1993 LLSCSYPIQ
+1993 
-2002 AIRLIQA
+2002 RLIQA

-2057 CTDKGV
+2057 CTDKVRTGSERV
-2063 ESVFDIM
+2063 GIHLNAELHIL
-2070 EMEDEERNALLQLS
+2070 MEDEDRTGLLQLT
-2084 DGQMA
+2084 DVQMA

-2104 YEVVDKDGI
+2104 YEVADKD
-2113 RSGGPVV
+2113 
-2120 VLVQLEREEEVTGP
+2120 
-2134 VIAPLFPQKREEG
+2134 
-2147 WWVVIGDAK
+2147 
-2156 SNSLISIKRLTLQ
+2156 NIKRYGLNSKCKRLQ
-2169 QKAKVKLDFV
+2169 LKMRNLVWV
-2179 APATGAHNYTLYFMS
+2179 YI
-2194 DAYMGCDQEYKFSVD
+2194 
-2209 VKEAETDSD
+2209 
-2218 SD
+2218 

>member
-51 RMGDKAQRTKP
+51 KMGDKAQRTKP
-62 QMQEE
+62 QRLEE
-67 RRAKRRKRDED
+67 RREKSVQTATYIVHVKLKQ
-78 RHDINKMK
+78 
-86 GYTLLSEGID
+86 Y
-96 EMVGI
+96 I
-101 IYKPK
+101 IYIHY
-106 TKETRETYEV
+106 RM
-116 LLSFI
+116 
-121 QAALGDQPRDILCG
+121 
-135 AADEVLA
+135 
-142 VLKNEKLRDKERRKE
+142 
-157 IDLLLGQT
+157 
-165 DDTRYHVL
+165 
-173 VNLGKKITD
+173 KK
-182 YGGDK
+182 K
-187 EIQNMD
+187 D

-207 SDEEEGDE
+207 SDEEEVDE
-215 DVYGEVR
+215 DQYGEVR
-222 EEASDDDMEGDE
+222 DEHSDEDSEGVEA
-234 AVVRCTLS
+234 AVDSTLS
-242 ANLVASGELM
+242 ANLGGAGDVM
-252 SSKKKDLHPRDIDA
+252 TVKKKDLHPRDIDA

-317 FIKVLRQH
+317 FIKILRQH
-325 RMMSESQWSFC
+325 RRMIQYCTMLASAQSE
-336 SFYIAPCWPV
+336 AE
-346 HRVKR
+346 K
-351 KRKGS
+351 
-356 WERWKL
+356 ERIIGKMESD
-362 IQNYPSSSTNS
+362 Q
-373 TRRRRRTDPD
+373 
-383 EEVKYLS
+383 ELS
-390 KCFEEERSRRERV
+390 KILYQLQETEKEDIIREERSRRERV
-403 RQSRMDTDLETM
+403 RKSRVDDLEAM
-415 DLDQGGEVSVRA
+415 DIDHGESVAPRQLLDLD
-427 LSKAVVGFGSEAGSD
+427 D
-442 LEDLVFTQ
+442 LTFSQ

-465 SFRRQRKGYEEVHV
+465 SFRKQRKGYEEVHV
-479 PALKPKPFGS
+479 PALKPKPFA
-489 EEQLLPVEKL
+489 EDEVLVPIEKL

-518 KLYRAALETDENLL
+518 KLFKTTMETDENLL
-532 LCAPTGAGKTN
+532 VCAPTGAGKTN
-543 VALMCMLREI
+543 VALMAMLREI

-558 PDGTINVD
+558 IDGTINVD
-566 NFKIIYIAPMRSLVQ
+566 DFKIIYIAPMRSLVQ

-586 FGKRLATYGITVAEL
+586 FSKRLASYGIIVSEL

-612 SATQIIVCTPEK
+612 NATQIIVCTPEK

-641 RLIILDEIHLLHDDR
+641 RLIIIDEIHLLHDDR
-656 GPVLEA
+656 GPVLES
-662 LVARAIRN
+662 LVARTIRN
-670 IEMTQEEVRLIGL
+670 VELTQEDVRLLGL

-690 EDVATFL
+690 EDVATCL

-826 TLVEDLFADK
+826 TLVEDLFADR

-865 YSPEKGAGQSW
+865 YSPEKGR
-876 EHWTF
+876 WTELGALD
-881 CRYRSFVSI
+881 I
-890 LGWEEYPVYR
+890 L
-900 MQMLGRA
+900 QMLGRA

-939 IESQMVSKLPD
+939 IESQMVGKLAD

-960 VQNAKDAVNWLGYAY
+960 VQNVKDAVNWLGYTY
-975 LYIRMLRSPTLYG
+975 LYVRMLRNPTLYG
-988 ISHDDLKGDP
+988 VSHDDRSTDP
-998 LLDQRRLDLVHTAA
+998 LLERRRMDLVHTAA
-1012 LMLDKNNLVKYDKKT
+1012 NILDKNSLIKYDKRT
-1027 GNFQVTELGR
+1027 GSFQVTDLGR
-1037 IASHYYI
+1037 IASHFYI
-1044 TNDTVQTYNQL
+1044 THDSIQTYNQL

-1070 LSSEFKNITVRE
+1070 LSSEFRNITVRE

-1111 VLLQAFISQLKL
+1111 VLLQAYISQLKL

-1151 NRGWAQLTDK
+1151 SRGWAQLTDK

-1173 WQSMCPLRQFRKL
+1173 WQSMSPLRQFKKL
-1186 PEEVVKKIEKKNFPF
+1186 PEEVIKKIEKKNFPF

-1216 RMPKMGKTIHKYVHL
+1216 RMPKMGKTIHKYVHQ
-1231 FPKLELSVHLQ
+1231 FPKLDLAVHVQ

-1250 VELTITPDFQWDE
+1250 VELTVTPDFQWDD
-1263 KVHGSS
+1263 KIHGSS

-1296 AQDEHLITFFV
+1296 AQDEHLVTFFV

-1354 LQPLPVSAL
+1354 LQPLPVTAL
-1363 RNSAFESLYQDKFP
+1363 RNSAFEALYQNKFP
-1377 FFNPIQTQVFNTVYN
+1377 FFNPIQTQVFNAVYN

-1416 RMLLQSSEGRCV
+1416 RMLLHNAEGRCV

-1433 EALAEQVYMDW
+1433 EALAEQVFIDW
-1444 YEKFQD
+1444 HQKFQD
-1450 RLSKKVVLLTGETS
+1450 ILDKKVVLLTGETS
-1464 TDLKLLGKGN
+1464 TDLKLLGKGD
-1474 IIISTPEK
+1474 IIISTPDK

-1495 VQNINL
+1495 VQNVSL
-1501 FVVDEV
+1501 FIVDET

-1549 DVAHWLGCSA
+1549 DVAHWLGCSTTA
-1559 TSTFNFHPNVR
+1559 TFNFHPNVR
-1570 PVPLELHIQGFNISH
+1570 PVPLELHIQGFNVSH

-1600 ITKHSP
+1600 IMKHSP
-1606 KKPVIVFVPSRKQ
+1606 SKPAVVFVPSRRQ
-1619 TRLTAIDILSTC
+1619 TRLTAIDILTFC
-1631 AADIQRQRF
+1631 AADVVPQRF
-1640 LHCTEKDLIPYLEK
+1640 LHCAEKDLAPFLEK
-1654 LSNNTLR
+1654 INDSTLK
-1661 ETLLNGVGYLHE
+1661 ETLANGVGYLHE
-1673 GLSPMERRLVEQLF
+1673 GLSATERRIVEQLF
-1687 SSGAIQVV
+1687 NSGAVQVV
-1695 VASRSLCWGMSVAAH
+1695 VSSRSLCWGINISAH
-1710 LVIIMD
+1710 LVIVMD

-1738 VGHANRPLQDD
+1738 VGKANRPMLDD

-1774 VESHLDHCMHDHFN
+1774 VESHLDHCLHDHFN

-1821 YNLQGISHRHLS
+1821 YNLQGMSHRHLS
-1833 DHLSELVEQ
+1833 DHLSELVEN
-1842 TLSDLEQS
+1842 TLHDLEQS

-1858 MDVAPLN
+1858 LDVAPLN

-1891 KVRGLIEIISNAAEY
+1891 KIRGLIEIISNAAEY
-1906 ENIPI
+1906 KNIPI
-1911 RHHEDNLL
+1911 RHHEDALL

-1957 ELQSDTEEILSKVEL
+1957 ELQSDTEEILSKAV
-1972 VPLWAWR
+1972 
-1979 EGLQGPV
+1979 
-1986 KEQFQPY
+1986 
-1993 LLSCSYPIQ
+1993 
-2002 AIRLIQA
+2002 RLIQA

-2038 SKDSYLKQLPHF
+2038 SKDSYLKQLPFF

-2057 CTDKGV
+2057 CTEKGV
-2063 ESVFDIM
+2063 ESIFDIM
-2070 EMEDEERNALLQLS
+2070 EMEDEDRSALLQLS
-2084 DGQMA
+2084 DAQMA

-2104 YEVVDKDGI
+2104 YEVAEKDSVK
-2113 RSGGPVV
+2113 SGSPVLV
-2120 VLVQLEREEEVTGP
+2120 QVQLEREEEVTGP

-2147 WWVVIGDAK
+2147 WWVVIGDPK

-2179 APATGAHNYTLYFMS
+2179 APAMGIHNYTLYFMS
-2194 DAYMGCDQEYKFSVD
+2194 DAYMGCDQEYKFSID
-2209 VKEAETDSD
+2209 VKEADSDGDSD

>member
-1 MADVTARSLQYEYK
+1 
-15 ANSNLVL
+15 
-22 QADRSLIDRTRR
+22 
-34 DEPTGEVLSLVG
+34 
-46 KLEGT
+46 
-51 RMGDKAQRTKP
+51 MGDKAQKTKP

-86 GYTLLSEGID
+86 GFTLLSEGID

-142 VLKNEKLRDKERRKE
+142 VMKNDKLRDKERRRE
-157 IDLLLGQT
+157 IEQLLGQT

-207 SDEEEGDE
+207 SDEEVGDE

-222 EEASDDDMEGDE
+222 DEASDDDMDGDE
-234 AVVRCTLS
+234 AVVHGTLS
-242 ANLVASGELM
+242 ANLVTSGELM
-252 SSKKKDLHPRDIDA
+252 NSKKKDLHPRDIDA

-292 ILKTASDDRECENQ
+292 ILKTAGDDRECENQ

-325 RMMSESQWSFC
+325 RMMILYCTLLASAQSE
-336 SFYIAPCWPV
+336 AE
-346 HRVKR
+346 K
-351 KRKGS
+351 
-356 WERWKL
+356 ERIMNKMESDSEL
-362 IQNYPSSSTNS
+362 S
-373 TRRRRRTDPD
+373 
-383 EEVKYLS
+383 KYLYQLQETE
-390 KCFEEERSRRERV
+390 KEDLIREERTRRERV
-403 RQSRMDTDLETM
+403 RQSRVDTDLESM
-415 DLDQGGEVSVRA
+415 EMEQGGDSFTPRQV
-427 LSKAVVGFGSEAGSD
+427 LD
-442 LEDLVFTQ
+442 LEDLVFAQ

-479 PALKPKPFGS
+479 PALKPKPFAS
-489 EEQLLPVEKL
+489 DEQLVPVEKL
-499 PKYAQAGFEGF
+499 PKYAQAGFDGF

-518 KLYRAALETDENLL
+518 KLYKAALETDENLL

-558 PDGTINVD
+558 VDGTINVD

-586 FGKRLATYGITVAEL
+586 FSKRLATYGITVAEL

-612 SATQIIVCTPEK
+612 NATQIIVCTPEK

-641 RLIILDEIHLLHDDR
+641 RLIILDEVHLLHDDR
-656 GPVLEA
+656 GPVLES

-670 IEMTQEEVRLIGL
+670 IEMTQEDVRLVGL

-761 ETGKTAR
+761 ETGKTSR

-815 IHHAGMTRVDR
+815 IHHAGMSRVDR

-865 YSPEKGAGQSW
+865 YSPEKGR
-876 EHWTF
+876 WTELGALD
-881 CRYRSFVSI
+881 I
-890 LGWEEYPVYR
+890 L
-900 MQMLGRA
+900 QMLGRA

-939 IESQMVSKLPD
+939 IESQMVAKLPD
-950 MLNAEIVLGN
+950 MLNAEVVLGN
-960 VQNAKDAVNWLGYAY
+960 VQNAKDAVNWLGYTY
-975 LYIRMLRSPTLYG
+975 LYIRMLRSPNLYG
-988 ISHDDLKGDP
+988 ISHDAVKSDP
-998 LLDQRRLDLVHTAA
+998 LLEQRRLDLIHTAA

-1044 TNDTVQTYNQL
+1044 TNESVQTYNQL

-1111 VLLQAFISQLKL
+1111 VLLQAYISQLKL

-1231 FPKLELSVHLQ
+1231 FPKLDLSVHLQ

-1296 AQDEHLITFFV
+1296 AQDEHLVTFFV

-1416 RMLLQSSEGRCV
+1416 RMLLQNSEGRCV

-1433 EALAEQVYMDW
+1433 EALAEQVFMDW
-1444 YEKFQD
+1444 FDKFQD
-1450 RLSKKVVLLTGETS
+1450 HLYKKVVLLTGETS

-1495 VQNINL
+1495 VQNVSL
-1501 FVVDEV
+1501 FIVDET

-1512 ENGPVLEVICSRMRY
+1512 ANGPVLEVICSRMRY

-1549 DVAHWLGCSA
+1549 DVAHWLGCSTTA
-1559 TSTFNFHPNVR
+1559 TFNFHPNVR

-1600 ITKHSP
+1600 IVKHSP
-1606 KKPVIVFVPSRKQ
+1606 KKPIIVFVPSRKQ
-1619 TRLTAIDILSTC
+1619 TRLTAIDILTTC
-1631 AADIQRQRF
+1631 ASDVQRQRF
-1640 LHCTEKDLIPYLEK
+1640 LHCTEKDLAPYLEK
-1654 LSNNTLR
+1654 LSDSTLK

-1673 GLSPMERRLVEQLF
+1673 GLSSLERRIVEQLF
-1687 SSGAIQVV
+1687 NSGAVQVI
-1695 VASRSLCWGMSVAAH
+1695 VASRSLCWGLNIAAH

-1738 VGHANRPLQDD
+1738 VGYANRPLQDD

-1821 YNLQGISHRHLS
+1821 YNLQGVSHRHLS

-1906 ENIPI
+1906 ESIPI
-1911 RHHEDNLL
+1911 RHREDNLL
-1919 RQLAQKVPHKLNNP
+1919 RQLAQKVPHKLTNP

-1957 ELQSDTEEILSKVEL
+1957 ELQSDTEEILSK
-1972 VPLWAWR
+1972 
-1979 EGLQGPV
+1979 
-1986 KEQFQPY
+1986 
-1993 LLSCSYPIQ
+1993 

-2070 EMEDEERNALLQLS
+2070 EMEDEDRTELLQLS
-2084 DGQMA
+2084 DNQVA

-2104 YEVVDKDGI
+2104 YEVAEKESL
-2113 RSGGPVV
+2113 RSGGAVV

-2179 APATGAHNYTLYFMS
+2179 APATGTHNYTLYFMS

-2209 VKEAETDSD
+2209 VKEAESDSD